1 MIRRLVYVVV
11 KLVIVFLILV
21 LGVFEKGG
29 IEKGLLILYSGSS
42 TLSISLFL

>member
-21 LGVFEKGG
+21 LGVLEKGG